1 MQNSQLASTCSSI
14 WRLPCRIDNLQFL
27 GYNHSEN
34 YNCYQWRDNP
44 PIEGGKARQEGD
56 VVREHISDIG
66 NLIDSVDSH
75 DFLKASVAMICNLS
89 NSNNST
95 IFIYTK
101 DQAPIY
107 VFDSFE
113 GRKHK
118 DAIRTF
124 IDKTYIISPFY
135 RKCTRGIRAGL
146 HLAKDLYKPNDCEV
160 KDMVRSLEL
169 AVEHSDQEEL
179 GYRTHNWPELQ
190 SEISMAIP
198 LDDGRIVEIT
208 VYRDS
213 QYPSFD
219 EKFPNDLAEL
229 FPVLGACFRRFWSRN
244 ESRFYGHKDT
254 SINDFAP
261 LLSKRE
267 REVIDLILKGHSSES
282 ISLIL
287 GISITTV
294 KSHRK
299 MSYQKMK
306 ISTQAELMS
315 LYLISLQQNFDIPTT
330 KQ

>member
-1 MQNSQLASTCSSI
+1 MQRGELV
-14 WRLPCRIDNLQFL
+14 
-27 GYNHSEN
+27 
-34 YNCYQWRDNP
+34 
-44 PIEGGKARQEGD
+44 QEH
-56 VVREHISDIG
+56 VSDIG
-66 NLIDSVDSH
+66 NLIDSIDSH
-75 DFLKASVAMICNLS
+75 DFLKESASMICNLS
-89 NSNNST
+89 NSTYST
-95 IFIYTK
+95 VFVYAK
-101 DQAPIY
+101 NQAPLY

-146 HLAKDLYKPNDCEV
+146 YLAKDLYKPNDCEV
-160 KDMVRSLEL
+160 DDMVRSLEL

-179 GYRTHNWPELQ
+179 GYRTRDWPKLQ

-198 LDDGRIVEIT
+198 LDDGRIVEIAI
-208 VYRDS
+208 YRDPQS
-213 QYPSFD
+213 ASFE
-219 EKFPNDLAEL
+219 EKFPDDLAEL
-229 FPVLGACFRRFWSRN
+229 YPVLSACFRRFWSRN
-244 ESRFYGHKDT
+244 ETRFYDEHAPFCK
-254 SINDFAP
+254 NFAP

-267 REVIDLILKGHSSES
+267 HQVIDLILKGHSSEA

-299 MSYQKMK
+299 MSYHKLK

-315 LYLISLQQNFDIPTT
+315 LYLMSLQQIPN
-330 KQ
+330 

>member
-1 MQNSQLASTCSSI
+1 M
-14 WRLPCRIDNLQFL
+14 
-27 GYNHSEN
+27 
-34 YNCYQWRDNP
+34 
-44 PIEGGKARQEGD
+44 EGD

-75 DFLKASVAMICNLS
+75 DFLKASAAMVCNLS
-89 NSNNST
+89 NSTYST
-95 IFIYTK
+95 VFVYAK
-101 DQAPIY
+101 DQAPMY

-124 IDKTYIISPFY
+124 IDATYIISPFY
-135 RKCTRGIRAGL
+135 RKCERGIRAGL
-146 HLAKDLYKPNDCEV
+146 YLAKDLYKPNDCEV
-160 KDMVRSLEL
+160 EDMVKSLEL
-169 AVEHSDQEEL
+169 AVEHSDREEL
-179 GYRTHNWPELQ
+179 GYRTHNWPKLQ

-198 LDDGRIVEIT
+198 LDDGRIVEIAI
-208 VYRDS
+208 YRDS
-213 QYPSFD
+213 NSASFE
-219 EKFPNDLAEL
+219 EKFPDDLAEL
-229 FPVLGACFRRFWSRN
+229 YPVLGACFRRFWSRN
-244 ESRFYGHKDT
+244 ESRYCSTKKT
-254 SINDFAP
+254 ALNDFAP

-267 REVIDLILKGHSSES
+267 REVIDLILKGHSSEA

-315 LYLISLQQNFDIPTT
+315 LYLMSLQ
-330 KQ
+330 